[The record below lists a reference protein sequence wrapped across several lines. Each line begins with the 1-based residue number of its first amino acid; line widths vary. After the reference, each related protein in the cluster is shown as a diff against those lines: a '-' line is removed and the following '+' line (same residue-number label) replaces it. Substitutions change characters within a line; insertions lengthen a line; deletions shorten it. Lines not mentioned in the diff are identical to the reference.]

1 MSRPRRANK
10 TPVTTGRGLRQGAI
24 VTVFALLAVLSGG
37 GSLFGFAPAHSAHE
51 GGAASALELRP
62 TLELQPAFD
71 TAYFAGGCFW
81 CMEPPFD
88 GVDGVRSTTSGFMGG
103 SVRNPTY
110 DQVVM
115 GRTGHAEI
123 VRVIFEPARVSY
135 EALLQIFWV
144 NVDPVDLGGQF
155 CDRGDMYRSEIFA
168 KGLRQL
174 VAARASLASLER
186 SGRFAVPIATRVSE
200 AGAFYEAE
208 EYHQDY
214 YLKNPVRYR
223 FYRTNCGRDPRL
235 EEVWGRVG

>member
-1 MSRPRRANK
+1 MK
-10 TPVTTGRGLRQGAI
+10 PVVGL
-24 VTVFALLAVLSGG
+24 LLVGVWAML
-37 GSLFGFAPAHSAHE
+37 GFASPPPAGSGSPVGSKSPEAR
-51 GGAASALELRP
+51 ALP
-62 TLELQPAFD
+62 ALQPVLD

-88 GVDGVRSTTSGFMGG
+88 VVDGVLSTTSGFMGG

-123 VRVIFEPARVSY
+123 VRVIFEPRRVSY

-144 NVDPVDLGGQF
+144 NVDPLDPGGQF

-168 KGLRQL
+168 KGLAQL

-186 SGRFAVPIATRVSE
+186 SGRFASPIATRVSE
-200 AGAFYEAE
+200 AGDFYEAE
-208 EYHQDY
+208 AYHQDY

-223 FYRTNCGRDPRL
+223 FYRTNCGRDQRL
-235 EEVWGRVG
+235 NELWGRSGG